1 MNGLR
6 DEQIYSLAES
16 IYFNVIAELNLTE
29 QCIEDDAENEGCT
42 RNTERGQNLYFTIE
56 ETLQEFK

>member
-29 QCIEDDAENEGCT
+29 QCIEKDAENEGCT
-42 RNTERGQNLYFTIE
+42 RNTERGQNLYWTIE